1 MAAAPAINYIA
12 LLKGLPAG
20 AWVAISG
27 DASRVIAYGAELQAV
42 IDRARAEGEQ
52 DPVILRV
59 PEQAVTLFL

>member
-1 MAAAPAINYIA
+1 MAAAAAISYIA

-20 AWVAISG
+20 AWVAISE